1 MLCYVHLYVYSLV
14 GICVIAPVIMCSICC
29 IHFCNVFMCTFPFAL
44 MFCTR
49 CVYFPRSCV
58 YFLPPTCRD
67 TSWLSEVET
76 IGDIPVSASNRN
88 WKRSWMFFLGA
99 VLAKPAKSKPVG
111 ANLLC
116 VWTFHCGKYF
126 RCFSCKMWQKKFNW
140 IRGRLLVG
148 GYLNI
153 NIPIMESGAGSGHG
167 KVRGP
172 RSAAHTRFK
181 SCCNSFYRKNKISN

>member
-1 MLCYVHLYVYSLV
+1 
-14 GICVIAPVIMCSICC
+14 
-29 IHFCNVFMCTFPFAL
+29 
-44 MFCTR
+44 MF
-49 CVYFPRSCV
+49 SCV
-58 YFLPPTCRD
+58 RFHLHLCFVLAVCIFLVLVCIFCLQHAVTRAD
-67 TSWLSEVET
+67 YQKSRQLTASL
-76 IGDIPVSASNRN
+76 PVSASNRN
-88 WKRSWMFFLGA
+88 SKPSWILFLGV
-99 VLAKPAKSKPVG
+99 VLAKLAKSKPVG

-116 VWTFHCGKYF
+116 VWTFHRGKYF

-181 SCCNSFYRKNKISN
+181 SCCNSFQRENKISRL

>member
-1 MLCYVHLYVYSLV
+1 MHACLIV
-14 GICVIAPVIMCSICC
+14 PVIMCFVCC
-29 IHFCNVFMCTFPFAL
+29 I
-44 MFCTR
+44 
-49 CVYFPRSCV
+49 Y
-58 YFLPPTCRD
+58 
-67 TSWLSEVET
+67 LSECFQICSFPCTVHLLALCVFSSFLCVFPASNMPWHELT
-76 IGDIPVSASNRN
+76 IRSRDNWRHSVSASNRN
-88 WKRSWMFFLGA
+88 LKRCWILFLEA
-99 VLAKPAKSKPVG
+99 VLAKLAKSKSVG
-111 ANLLC
+111 ANLLR

-126 RCFSCKMWQKKFNW
+126 RCPSCKMWQKKFNW

-181 SCCNSFYRKNKISN
+181 SWCNSYRRENKISN

>member
-1 MLCYVHLYVYSLV
+1 MCMCNFAIECAYVIVPVIRWLMFSNVFVSMCTYVLYSL
-14 GICVIAPVIMCSICC
+14 
-29 IHFCNVFMCTFPFAL
+29 
-44 MFCTR
+44 
-49 CVYFPRSCV
+49 CVYFPCSCV

-88 WKRSWMFFLGA
+88 WKPSWMFFLGA
-99 VLAKPAKSKPVG
+99 VLAKLAKSKPVG
-111 ANLLC
+111 ANLLR
-116 VWTFHCGKYF
+116 VWTFHRGKYF
-126 RCFSCKMWQKKFNW
+126 RCPSCKMWQKKFNW

>member
-1 MLCYVHLYVYSLV
+1 MCMCNFAIECVYVIV
-14 GICVIAPVIMCSICC
+14 PVIMCFVCC
-29 IHFCNVFMCTFPFAL
+29 IYICLMFSNVFVSMCTYVL
-44 MFCTR
+44 YSL
-49 CVYFPRSCV
+49 CVYFPRSYV

-88 WKRSWMFFLGA
+88 WKPSWMFFLGA
-99 VLAKPAKSKPVG
+99 VLAKLAKSKSVG

-116 VWTFHCGKYF
+116 VWTFHRGKYF
-126 RCFSCKMWQKKFNW
+126 RCPSCKMWQKKFNW

-181 SCCNSFYRKNKISN
+181 SCCNSFQRENKISRL

>member
-1 MLCYVHLYVYSLV
+1 MIDHVFLLLHRFVGMLSNMFVS
-14 GICVIAPVIMCSICC
+14 
-29 IHFCNVFMCTFPFAL
+29 MCTYVWYL
-44 MFCTR
+44 L

-76 IGDIPVSASNRN
+76 IDDIQSAPLTAIQNPLEF
-88 WKRSWMFFLGA
+88 FFLE
-99 VLAKPAKSKPVG
+99 PSWPVG
-111 ANLLC
+111 ANLLR

-126 RCFSCKMWQKKFNW
+126 RCPSCKMWQKKFNW

-181 SCCNSFYRKNKISN
+181 SWCNSFHRENKISKL